1 MPLLYLFITGN
12 YSHKL
17 KLSKWYTSF
26 FKQYFIII
34 CVIDTKKGIS
44 IKNILNV
51 SLTQLWKCLPAFLFL
66 WTTPFIVCGRTQDLN
81 YHGTNPCK
89 KMSSIMT
96 ALFFFLIK
104 VLASTPA
111 NLYIQLEFYQILY
124 NLHLAYKAPTSLAP

>member
-96 ALFFFLIK
+96 ALFFFPYQSSSIYSSKPIHTIGILPKYCTTFISLIK
-104 VLASTPA
+104 HP
-111 NLYIQLEFYQILY
+111 
-124 NLHLAYKAPTSLAP
+124 PP